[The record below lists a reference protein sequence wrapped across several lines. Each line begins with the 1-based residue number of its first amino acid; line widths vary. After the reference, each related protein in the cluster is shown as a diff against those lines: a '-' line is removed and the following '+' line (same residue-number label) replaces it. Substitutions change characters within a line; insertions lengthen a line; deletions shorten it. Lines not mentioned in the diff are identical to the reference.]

1 MLDCNMPTTNGAKW
15 LYLQVQDLSP
25 TEPQRVSHQRNFPF
39 GIAKGKHVQ
48 QRWRRCH
55 KLKYIEVEHL
65 FSKRVSISI
74 YSASGLRRT
83 LNGARYHE
91 RESAKRPPG
100 TLNETKCRENAEGL
114 GAPHLDSRRDAVRV
128 DDYWI

>member
-1 MLDCNMPTTNGAKW
+1 M
-15 LYLQVQDLSP
+15 
-25 TEPQRVSHQRNFPF
+25 
-39 GIAKGKHVQ
+39 Q

-128 DDYWI
+128 ADYRIRLGYMHNLTYLGRIVVARSSLMFVSEAISGDSRLHDTTDTK